1 MDLNLVTG
9 QPGASKTLNTIKEVE
24 RRRKEEARPVFY
36 SNIKGLKLPWQQ
48 MPEPDALNEDDTLI
62 TPHSWFNAPPGAIIV
77 IDEAQDYFP
86 AMSATAKQPEY
97 IMRMAK
103 FRHSGY
109 SMYLIT
115 QGPSL
120 INSKIKEWV
129 QPHTHYRRLWGGNR
143 VVKFVNEG
151 CIDNPRSTTVS
162 KNAIRSVIKIDKS
175 MFDVY
180 ESAVMHNENK
190 RFNRKLFLLFIL
202 PLILVPAL
210 ALVAVNFFKSK
221 AAASGGDT
229 AEQGDM
235 VTQTVTPNST
245 MPPLLMDG
253 DSTGYN
259 DQTQFNPLVAY
270 HPRIQAM
277 PETAPAYD
285 ELRKPQTVPKPQ
297 CLIAKATDT
306 CACYTQQATILH
318 DYPDTLCREYAT
330 HGYFDPTRKD
340 REPPQ
345 LATDLQHSQQ
355 APTASPL
362 QGLIP
367 QDYATAPKYHMRSDG
382 VAITADPLR

>member
-24 RRRKEEARPVFY
+24 RRRVEEARPVFY
-36 SNIKGLKLPWQQ
+36 ANIKGLKLPWQQ
-48 MPEPDALNEDDTLI
+48 MPEPDALQEDDTLI

-190 RFNRKLFLLFIL
+190 RFNKKLFLLFVV
-202 PLILVPAL
+202 PLILVPVL
-210 ALVAVNFFKSK
+210 AFVAVNFFKAK
-221 AAASGGDT
+221 ADAARGEDS
-229 AEQGDM
+229 AEQADM
-235 VTQTVTPNST
+235 ATQTATGNTPL
-245 MPPLLMDG
+245 PPLLMDG
-253 DSTGYN
+253 DSASYGG
-259 DQTQFNPLVAY
+259 QTQFNPLVAY
-270 HPRIQAM
+270 QPRIQAM

-285 ELRKPQTVPKPQ
+285 DLRRPQTVPKPQ
-297 CLIAKATDT
+297 CLINRQRDT
-306 CACYTQQATILH
+306 CTCYTQQATLMQ
-318 DYPDTLCREYAT
+318 DYPDELCRTYAT
-330 HGYFDPTRKD
+330 RGYFDPTKRDK
-340 REPPQ
+340 EPPPPE
-345 LATDLQHSQQ
+345 TRKET
-355 APTASPL
+355 APETPTMAQTAMPSINLNLSPL
-362 QGLIP
+362 AGLP
-367 QDYATAPKYHMRSDG
+367 SLDGAAATA
-382 VAITADPLR
+382 AN